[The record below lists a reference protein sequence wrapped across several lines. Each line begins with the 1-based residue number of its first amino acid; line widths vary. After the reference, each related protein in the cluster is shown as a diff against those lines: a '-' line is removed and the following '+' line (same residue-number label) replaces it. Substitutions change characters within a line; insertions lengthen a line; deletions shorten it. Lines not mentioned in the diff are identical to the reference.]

1 MRDDNNHFS
10 EVGMKSC
17 RQVVEAD
24 IDALDGRISLVVISK
39 FFNI

>member
-1 MRDDNNHFS
+1 MRDDNDYFS
-10 EVGMKSC
+10 EAGVRSC

-39 FFNI
+39 FFTI

>member
-1 MRDDNNHFS
+1 MRDDNNRFS